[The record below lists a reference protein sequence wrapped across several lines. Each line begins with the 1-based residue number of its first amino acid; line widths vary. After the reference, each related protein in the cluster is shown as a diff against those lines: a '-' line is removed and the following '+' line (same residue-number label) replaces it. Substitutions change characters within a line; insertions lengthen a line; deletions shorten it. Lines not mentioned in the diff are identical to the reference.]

1 MVLEDFEKRAAVAV
15 AELKKR
21 KPHEITLIHHDDA
34 DGLCSAAVTKT
45 ALEREGYTVRTLCLE
60 KVYREVVADLH
71 KRANQTIF
79 YCDIG
84 SSHADLISEANAG
97 RNLTVMLDHHHEPPE
112 VTDSM
117 VYDLNLERFGFE
129 GDTEFS
135 GATCS
140 YLFAKILN
148 PANADLSYLALV
160 GSREIP
166 NDPVGLNKM
175 VLDEAIEK
183 IMVEVD
189 RRTIRIARLGISLDS
204 LFAKLQILG
213 AVGYYEGGPKLG
225 VQACINGMTDD
236 IKAKAQYLEDKR
248 KNINKQMIGRL
259 YRERLN
265 ELQHLQWFDAGDMY
279 KGMGTKVIGQ
289 FCSFLSYQTRLVKPD
304 KYILGFMNVLPKVPG
319 WEGELEG
326 NLVKVS
332 IRVPKVLHELIDK
345 TKRRNAVDL
354 AAKASLGFGSAD
366 GHKYAANIVMR
377 ADMKETL
384 LSRADSLALQ

>member
-1 MVLEDFEKRAAVAV
+1 MVLEGFEKRAATAI

-21 KPHEITLIHHDDA
+21 KPNEITLIHHDDA

-45 ALEREGYTVRTLCLE
+45 ALEREGYAIRTLCLE

-71 KRANQTIF
+71 KRANQTFF

-84 SSHADLISEANAG
+84 SSHADLISEVNAG

-140 YLFAKILN
+140 YLFAKILS

-160 GSREIP
+160 ASREIP
-166 NDPVGLNKM
+166 NGLVGLNKA
-175 VLDEAIEK
+175 VLDEAIENGA
-183 IMVEVD
+183 IEAD
-189 RRTIRIARLGISLDS
+189 GRSTRIAKLGMSVDS

-213 AVGYYEGGPKLG
+213 AVGYYEGGPESG
-225 VQACINGMTDD
+225 VQACISGMTDD
-236 IKAKAQYLEDKR
+236 VKAKAQYLEDKR
-248 KNINKQMIGRL
+248 KKINKQMIGKL
-259 YRERLN
+259 YRERLS
-265 ELQHLQWFDAGDMY
+265 EMQHLQWFDAGDMY
-279 KGMGTKVIGQ
+279 KGMGTKVVGQ
-289 FCSFLSYQTRLVKPD
+289 FCSFLSYQGRLVKPD
-304 KYILGFMNVLPKVPG
+304 KYIFGFMNVLPNVPG

-326 NLVKVS
+326 RLVKVS
-332 IRVPKVLHELIDK
+332 IRVPRSLHEMIDNA
-345 TKRRNAVDL
+345 KRRNAVDL
-354 AAKASLGFGSAD
+354 AKKASQGFGSAD
-366 GHKYAANIVMR
+366 GHKYAANIVMQ
-377 ADMKETL
+377 ADLKATL
-384 LSRADSLALQ
+384 LSEADSLALP

>member
-1 MVLEDFEKRAAVAV
+1 MVLEDFEKRAAIAV
-15 AELKKR
+15 AELKKKR
-21 KPHEITLIHHDDA
+21 PREVTLIHHDDA

-45 ALEREGYTVRTLCLE
+45 ALEREGYAVRTLCLE
-60 KVYREVVADLH
+60 KVYREVIADLH
-71 KRANQTIF
+71 KRADQTIF

-84 SSHADLISEANAG
+84 SSHADLISEVNAG

-148 PANADLSYLALV
+148 PANADLSYLVLV
-160 GSREIP
+160 ASREIP
-166 NDPVGLNKM
+166 NGPVGLNKM
-175 VLDEAIEK
+175 VLDEAVEK
-183 IMVEVD
+183 NVVEVD
-189 RRTIRIARLGISLDS
+189 RRTIRIAKLGISLDS

-213 AVGYYEGGPKLG
+213 AVGYYEGGPELG
-225 VQACINGMTDD
+225 VRACINGVTNDA
-236 IKAKAQYLEDKR
+236 KAKAQHLEDKR
-248 KNINKQMIGRL
+248 RKVNKQMIGTL

-265 ELQHLQWFDAGDMY
+265 EMERLQWFDAGDMY

-319 WEGELEG
+319 WEGELQG
-326 NLVKVS
+326 RLVKVS
-332 IRVPKVLHELIDK
+332 IRVPRTLRELIDK
-345 TKRRNAVDL
+345 AERRNAVDL
-354 AAKASLGFGSAD
+354 AVRASQGFGSAD
-366 GHKYAANIVMR
+366 GHRYAANVVVQ
-377 ADMKETL
+377 ADMKEAL
-384 LSRADSLALQ
+384 LKKADSVALL

>member
-1 MVLEDFEKRAAVAV
+1 MVLEDFEKKAATAI

-160 GSREIP
+160 ASREIP
-166 NDPVGLNKM
+166 DGPVGLNKM
-175 VLDEAIEK
+175 VSDEATEEGV
-183 IMVEVD
+183 VEV
-189 RRTIRIARLGISLDS
+189 RGRAIRIAKLGISVDS
-204 LFAKLQILG
+204 LFGKLQILG
-213 AVGYYEGGPKLG
+213 AVGYYEGGPELG
-225 VQACINGMTDD
+225 VQACVNGMTDD
-236 IKAKAQYLEDKR
+236 IKAKAQYLEDRR
-248 KNINKQMIGRL
+248 KNVNKQMIGRL
-259 YRERLN
+259 CRERLN
-265 ELQHLQWFDAGDMY
+265 ELQRLQWFDAGDMY
-279 KGMGTKVIGQ
+279 TGMGTKVIGQ
-289 FCSFLSYQTRLVKPD
+289 FCSFLSYQTRLVKSD

-326 NLVKVS
+326 NLTKVS
-332 IRVPKVLHELIDK
+332 IRVPNVLHELIDK
-345 TKRRNAVDL
+345 MERRNAVDI
-354 AAKASLGFGSAD
+354 AVKASLGFGSAD

-384 LSRADSLALQ
+384 LSRADSLALK

>member
-1 MVLEDFEKRAAVAV
+1 MALEDFEKRAAVAV
-15 AELKKR
+15 SELKKR
-21 KPHEITLIHHDDA
+21 RPHEVTLIHHDDA

-45 ALEREGYTVRTLCLE
+45 ALEREGFAIRTLCLE

-84 SSHADLISEANAG
+84 SSHADLISSVNAG

-112 VTDSM
+112 LTDSM
-117 VYDLNLERFGFE
+117 VFDLNLERFGFD

-148 PANADLSYLALV
+148 PANSDLSYLALV
-160 GSREIP
+160 ASREIP
-166 NDPVGLNKM
+166 NGPVGLNKTI
-175 VLDEAIEK
+175 LDEATEK
-183 IMVEVD
+183 GVVEVD
-189 RRTIRIARLGISLDS
+189 GRAIRIVKLGVSVDN

-213 AVGYYEGGPKLG
+213 AVGYYEDGPELG
-225 VQACINGMTDD
+225 VQACTKGMTDD

-248 KNINKQMIGRL
+248 KKVNKQLIGRL
-259 YRERLN
+259 HRERLN
-265 ELQHLQWFDAGDMY
+265 EMQHLQWFDAGDMY
-279 KGMGTKVIGQ
+279 KDMGTKVIGQ

-319 WEGELEG
+319 WKGELDG
-326 NLVKVS
+326 HLVKVS
-332 IRVPKVLHELIDK
+332 IRVPKTLHEMIDK
-345 TKRRNAVDL
+345 AERRNAVDL
-354 AAKASLGFGSAD
+354 AARASRDFGSAD
-366 GHKYAANIVMR
+366 GHKYAANVVMQ
-377 ADMKETL
+377 ADRKDAL
-384 LSRADSLALQ
+384 LSNADTLALP